1 MSADVNVTLNPIYN
15 NPLLNTP
22 TWRYN
27 NLNNSLPGHA
37 DGGIFDTPHVAWFAE
52 DGPEAAIPLDGSSN
66 AISLWERVGRLLGVF
81 DGGMISSKGAELY
94 NGITNYETTN
104 NNTTNE
110 STDSKQF
117 VFSPQITIEG
127 SASREDVDNALSLS
141 MEQFRELMEQY
152 IAEKDRVSF
161 A

>member
-1 MSADVNVTLNPIYN
+1 MKCPSCGTKNKDGMKFCKICGA
-15 NPLLNTP
+15 
-22 TWRYN
+22 
-27 NLNNSLPGHA
+27 SL
-37 DGGIFDTPHVAWFAE
+37 
-52 DGPEAAIPLDGSSN
+52 
-66 AISLWERVGRLLGVF
+66 
-81 DGGMISSKGAELY
+81 
-94 NGITNYETTN
+94 ETTN